1 VSEPVNIFR
10 KRLIGAMTG
19 PGYGAAVRLL
29 WETSRPLSFA
39 VAAYALA
46 ASVVP
51 NLVLIAAGHLV
62 GTIPAAASGGLASA
76 AGHRLIAALV
86 VTGVLY
92 AVALLLGPVQ
102 SAISSVVKWRLVYR
116 TEERLISAVSRP
128 VGIAHLE
135 DPQVLDDLALAQGQL
150 TGQMPADAP
159 MTLALV
165 VSNRASGLLA
175 CAVLASWRWWLG
187 LVLLVMWMSIRRPQ
201 LALIRE
207 QGALYAGNSEA
218 LRRAWYLQRLAAA
231 PAVAKESRVF
241 GLGGWLVDRYRRQWL
256 LGMAAP
262 WAALRKLDRKVL
274 ELAVPVLLA
283 FAIAAGY
290 LGLAAYRREIDL
302 GTLAVMLP
310 MLAATTPLGDISWD
324 DVALSWML
332 QGLPRAR
339 ELETSLALPGP
350 DLSGVV
356 SAAGLPVREV
366 RFERVRFRYPGAAS
380 DVFSSLD
387 LVLRAGQ
394 STALVGIN
402 GAGKTTLVKLLARLH
417 DPGGGRILVDG
428 ADLSSLDPAGWQRQV
443 AVVFQDFARYPLSFA
458 ENIGFGA
465 PSYLSDA
472 AGLEAAASRAGAL
485 DVVSGLDLGWETVL
499 SRGYEG
505 GVDLSGGQWQRVAL
519 ARALFAV
526 QHGATIL
533 VLDEPTAW
541 LDARGEA
548 DFFDRFL
555 DITAGITTLIISH
568 RFSTVRRA
576 DHICV
581 LDGGRVTEQGDHDT
595 LIAAGKRY
603 AELFAL
609 QAARFSDSAD
619 SDEPADAGEPF
630 DSRESAGPGESSDSG
645 ESAGPGESSDS
656 GESAGPGESSD
667 SGESAG
673 PGEPES

>member
-1 VSEPVNIFR
+1 VAKPVKIFR
-10 KRLIGAMTG
+10 KRLMGAVTG

-62 GTIPAAASGGLASA
+62 GTIPAAASSGLASP
-76 AGHRLIAALV
+76 AGHRLMAALL

-102 SAISSVVKWRLVYR
+102 SAVSSVVKWRLVYR

-135 DPQVLDDLALAQGQL
+135 DPRVLDDLALAQGQL

-218 LRRAWYLQRLAAA
+218 LRRAWYLQRLAAD

-274 ELAVPVLLA
+274 ELAVPVLIA

-350 DLSGVV
+350 DLSGAV
-356 SAAGLPVREV
+356 SAADLPVREV
-366 RFERVRFRYPGAAS
+366 RFEGVRFRYPDAS
-380 DVFSSLD
+380 QDVFGSLD

-417 DPGGGRILVDG
+417 DPCGGRILVDG

-465 PSYLSDA
+465 PSHLSDA

-485 DVVSGLDLGWETVL
+485 DVLSGLDLGWETVL

-526 QHGATIL
+526 RHGATIL

-595 LIAAGKRY
+595 LISAGKRY

-619 SDEPADAGEPF
+619 SG
-630 DSRESAGPGESSDSG
+630 ESADPEEFSGSGESGDPEEFSGSG
-645 ESAGPGESSDS
+645 ESADR
-656 GESAGPGESSD
+656 
-667 SGESAG
+667 
-673 PGEPES
+673 GEPES

>member
-1 VSEPVNIFR
+1 VAKPVKIFR
-10 KRLIGAMTG
+10 KRLMGAVTG

-62 GTIPAAASGGLASA
+62 GTIPAAASSGLASP
-76 AGHRLIAALV
+76 AGHRLMAALLF
-86 VTGVLY
+86 TGVLY

-102 SAISSVVKWRLVYR
+102 SAVSSVVKWRLVYR

-135 DPQVLDDLALAQGQL
+135 DPRVLDDLALAQGQL

-218 LRRAWYLQRLAAA
+218 LRRAWYLQRLAAD

-274 ELAVPVLLA
+274 ELAVPVLIA

-350 DLSGVV
+350 DLSGAV
-356 SAAGLPVREV
+356 SAADLPVREV
-366 RFERVRFRYPGAAS
+366 RFEGVRFRYPDAS
-380 DVFSSLD
+380 QDVFGSLD

-417 DPGGGRILVDG
+417 DPCGGRILVDG

-485 DVVSGLDLGWETVL
+485 DVLSGLDLGWETVL

-526 QHGATIL
+526 RHGATIL

-595 LIAAGKRY
+595 LISAGKRY

-609 QAARFSDSAD
+609 QAARFSDSAG
-619 SDEPADAGEPF
+619 S
-630 DSRESAGPGESSDSG
+630 GESGDPEEFSGSG
-645 ESAGPGESSDS
+645 ESADR
-656 GESAGPGESSD
+656 
-667 SGESAG
+667 
-673 PGEPES
+673 GEPES

>member
-1 VSEPVNIFR
+1 MKIFR
-10 KRLIGAMTG
+10 KRLMGAVTG

-62 GTIPAAASGGLASA
+62 GTIPAAASSGLASR
-76 AGHRLIAALV
+76 AGHRLMAALL

-102 SAISSVVKWRLVYR
+102 SAVSSVVKWRLVYR

-135 DPQVLDDLALAQGQL
+135 DPRVLDDLALAQGQL

-218 LRRAWYLQRLAAA
+218 LRRAWYLQRLAAD

-274 ELAVPVLLA
+274 ELAVPVLTA

-350 DLSGVV
+350 DLSGAV
-356 SAAGLPVREV
+356 SAADLPVREV
-366 RFERVRFRYPGAAS
+366 RFEGVRFRYPDAS
-380 DVFSSLD
+380 QDVFGSLD

-417 DPGGGRILVDG
+417 DPCGGRILVDG

-465 PSYLSDA
+465 PPYLSDA

-485 DVVSGLDLGWETVL
+485 DVLSGLDLGWETVL

-595 LIAAGKRY
+595 LISAGKRY

-619 SDEPADAGEPF
+619 SG
-630 DSRESAGPGESSDSG
+630 ESADPEEFSGSGESGDPEEFSGSG
-645 ESAGPGESSDS
+645 ESADR
-656 GESAGPGESSD
+656 
-667 SGESAG
+667 
-673 PGEPES
+673 GEPES

>member
-1 VSEPVNIFR
+1 VTEPRRSFLT
-10 KRLIGAMTG
+10 RLFPAPTG
-19 PGYGAAVRLL
+19 HGYGMAIRLL

-39 VAAYALA
+39 VAGYTIA
-46 ASVVP
+46 ASVLP
-51 NLVLIAAGHLV
+51 NLVLIAAGRLV
-62 GTIPAAASGGLASA
+62 GDIPAAATSGLQSA
-76 AGHRLIAALV
+76 AGHRLITALA
-86 VTGVLY
+86 VTGIAY
-92 AVALLLGPVQ
+92 AAALLLGPVQ
-102 SAISSVVKWRLVYR
+102 SALSSVVKWRLVYR
-116 TEERLISAVSRP
+116 TEDRLMTAVSGP
-128 VGIAHLE
+128 AGIAHLE
-135 DPQVLDDLALAQGQL
+135 DPKVLDDLALAQGQL

-187 LVLLVMWMSIRRPQ
+187 LGMLVMWVSIRRPQ

-207 QGALYAGNSEA
+207 QGALYAGSSEA

-231 PAVAKESRVF
+231 PTVAKESRVF
-241 GLGGWLVDRYRRQWL
+241 DLGGWLVDRYRTQWL

-262 WAALRKLDRKVL
+262 WAVLRRLDRQVL
-274 ELAVPVLLA
+274 LLSVPVLAA
-283 FAIAAGY
+283 FAIACGY

-332 QGLPRAR
+332 QGLPRASQLEE
-339 ELETSLALPGP
+339 ELRPTEP
-350 DLSGVV
+350 DLSGD
-356 SAAGLPVREV
+356 LPATGQLASGV
-366 RFERVRFRYPGAAS
+366 RFEQVRFRYPGADR
-380 DVFSSLD
+380 DVFDGLD
-387 LVLRAGQ
+387 LTIQAGR

-417 DPGGGRILVDG
+417 DPTGGHVVVDG
-428 ADLSSLDPAGWQRQV
+428 VNLARLRPADWQRQV
-443 AVVFQDFARYPLSFA
+443 AVVFQDFAHYPLTFA

-465 PSYLSDA
+465 PGHLDDTD
-472 AGLEAAASRAGAL
+472 GLEAAAGRAGAL
-485 DVVSGLDLGWETVL
+485 DILRSLDHGWDTVL
-499 SRGYEG
+499 SRGYQG
-505 GVDLSGGQWQRVAL
+505 GVDLSGGQWQRIAL

-526 QHGATIL
+526 RHGAAIL

-555 DITAGITTLIISH
+555 EITEGTTTLIISH

-581 LDGGRVTEQGDHDT
+581 LDGGRVLERGDHES
-595 LIAAGKRY
+595 LIAAGNRY
-603 AELFAL
+603 AQLFAL
-609 QAARFSDSAD
+609 QAARFEEAA
-619 SDEPADAGEPF
+619 E
-630 DSRESAGPGESSDSG
+630 
-645 ESAGPGESSDS
+645 
-656 GESAGPGESSD
+656 
-667 SGESAG
+667 
-673 PGEPES
+673 